1 MAYNEGKTTKNVRR
15 WTDNE
20 LELFAEVLAD
30 PKNNFAITLER
41 VAPKKTSYNE
51 YSGISKVPLR

>member
-1 MAYNEGKTTKNVRR
+1 MNRERV
-15 WTDNE
+15 
-20 LELFAEVLAD
+20 ELFAEVLAD
-30 PKNNFAITLER
+30 PRNNFAITLER